1 MKCLVTGGAGF
12 IGSHIVEALLN
23 KKASVCVLDN
33 FFSGNRK
40 NIEKIK
46 GDVEII
52 EGDILDRSAVQRA
65 MKNVDTVFHQ
75 AALRSVPASFEKPF
89 DYNNVNIQ
97 GTLILLEEAHKNGV
111 RKFVYASSSSVY
123 GENPSLPK
131 KETDL
136 VLPISPYAVSKLA
149 AENYCQVFT
158 KNYQLPTVSLRYFN
172 VFGPRQPVND
182 GYSPV
187 IPRFISCI
195 LQNESPPVYG
205 DGTQSR
211 DFTYIGNVV
220 EANLLAIE
228 KTDITG
234 IFNVGMGENHT
245 LLDIIDLL
253 NSFLKKSVKPSFL
266 PSQKGDVKH
275 TLASIDLIKEKLGY
289 RSLLSFEEGLKRT
302 LDSFQ
307 KL

>member
-1 MKCLVTGGAGF
+1 MKCLVAGGAGF
-12 IGSHIVEALLN
+12 IGSHIVEALVQCKLDV
-23 KKASVCVLDN
+23 SVLDN
-33 FFSGNRK
+33 FSSGNKK
-40 NIEKIK
+40 NLENIKEKI
-46 GDVEII
+46 EII
-52 EGDILDRSAVQRA
+52 EGDILDREVVKRA
-65 MKNVDTVFHQ
+65 MKNIDFVFHQ
-75 AALRSVPASFEKPF
+75 AALRSVPASFERPS

-97 GTLILLEEAHKNGV
+97 GTLILLEEAHKNKV
-111 RKFVYASSSSVY
+111 KKFVYASSSSVY

-136 VLPISPYAVSKLA
+136 TLPISPYAVSKLA
-149 AENYCQVFT
+149 AEQYCQIFT
-158 KNYQLPTVSLRYFN
+158 KNYKLPTVSLRYFN

-187 IPRFISCI
+187 IPRFISCF

-211 DFTYIGNVV
+211 DFTYIENVV
-220 EANLLAIE
+220 EANLLAME
-228 KTDITG
+228 KEHVTG
-234 IFNVGMGENHT
+234 VFNVGMGENHT

-253 NSFLKKSVKPSFL
+253 SSFLKKKIKPSFL
-266 PSQKGDVKH
+266 SSQKGDVKH
-275 TLASIDLIKEKLGY
+275 TLASIALIQEKLGY
-289 RSLLSFEEGLKRT
+289 RSLLSFKEGLKRT